1 MLGSLGF
8 VTYIN
13 TSPFNLINNPPK
25 LSIHKHIQKSK
36 KTIKKYQKKYKGG
49 KSMQTFGEQDTQ
61 NVQYVRI
68 SEANVAIK
76 QKYNIDISQ
85 NTLRQWIS
93 KLVYPELFVKFGG
106 KVYVDLS
113 AVPTILKQEQ
123 KKLIDEKEKAKEAVR
138 RMRADFANKT
148 VKTLK
153 TIKKNQYLGG

>member
-1 MLGSLGF
+1 
-8 VTYIN
+8 
-13 TSPFNLINNPPK
+13 
-25 LSIHKHIQKSK
+25 
-36 KTIKKYQKKYKGG
+36 
-49 KSMQTFGEQDTQ
+49 MQTFGEQDTQ

-76 QKYNIDISQ
+76 QKYNIDVSQ

-123 KKLIDEKEKAKEAVR
+123 RKLIDEKEKAKEAVR